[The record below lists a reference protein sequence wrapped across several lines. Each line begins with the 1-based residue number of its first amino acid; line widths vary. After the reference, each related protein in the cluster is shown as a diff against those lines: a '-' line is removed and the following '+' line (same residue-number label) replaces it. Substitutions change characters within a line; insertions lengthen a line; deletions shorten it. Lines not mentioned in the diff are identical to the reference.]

1 LQRIT
6 LAIGLTY
13 LTIAVTGCYF
23 SYLELAF
30 ENLNLREIQE
40 LEKIIQ
46 NIVAKH
52 EGSKELQTMFHSLEE
67 GIILV
72 KDNKL

>member
-1 LQRIT
+1 MTFQ
-6 LAIGLTY
+6 IGLTY
-13 LTIAVTGCYF
+13 FIILVNGFYY
-23 SYLELAF
+23 SYNELAF

-40 LEKIIQ
+40 VEKIIQ
-46 NIVAKH
+46 NIAAKH